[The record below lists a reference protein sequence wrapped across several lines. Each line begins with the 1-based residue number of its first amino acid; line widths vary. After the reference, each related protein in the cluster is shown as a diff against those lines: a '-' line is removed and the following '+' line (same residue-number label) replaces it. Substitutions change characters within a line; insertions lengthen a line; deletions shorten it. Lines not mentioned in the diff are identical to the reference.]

1 MSNAQAQSV
10 RGRHCMVV
18 HHIYPLAEPRVERE
32 AQAVLHH
39 GYEVD
44 VICLQE
50 RGEPAVDVAEG
61 VNVYRLPV
69 RRVKGRGAAA
79 QMVEYLAFFVLAF
92 FKLTQLHVRRHYGV
106 VQLHNLP
113 DFLVFAALWP
123 KLTGARVILDIHDV
137 MPEFYAVR
145 FKRSMNS
152 LLVRPVLWE
161 EKLSC
166 RFADHVITVTDRWR
180 QALIR
185 RGVPAEKVSVVMN
198 LADERIFNPQATAES
213 RPRDR
218 NTFKMIYHGSI
229 TKRYGL
235 DLAVQAVDQVRR
247 QIPGIHLTIV
257 GRGEYRPAL
266 MQRVEDLNLQDHVQF
281 LDTLPIAALPQLI
294 CQADIGITPYRRD
307 IFTDGCLP
315 TKLMEYMAL
324 GMTAIAARTP
334 VITDYFDDT
343 LVEFFTPEDVG
354 DLVEH
359 IHALHNNPMRLNEL
373 AANTARFNQQYNW
386 ASQAARYTELVDRL
400 AQKIDIK

>member
-1 MSNAQAQSV
+1 
-10 RGRHCMVV
+10 MVV
-18 HHIYPLAEPRVERE
+18 HHTYPLAEPRVERE
-32 AQAVLHH
+32 AQAVRRH

-44 VICLQE
+44 VICLRE
-50 RGEPAVDVAEG
+50 RDEPAVDVAEG

-92 FKLTQLHVRRHYGV
+92 FKLTQLHARRRYGV

-152 LLVRPVLWE
+152 WLVRPVLWE

-180 QALIR
+180 QELIR
-185 RGVPAEKVSVVMN
+185 RGVPAEKVTVVMN
-198 LADERIFNPQATAES
+198 LADERIFTPPAAAES
-213 RPRDR
+213 RLRDP
-218 NTFKMIYHGSI
+218 NTFKLIYHGSI

-235 DLAVQAVDQVRR
+235 DLAVQAVERVRH

-257 GRGEYRPAL
+257 GKGEYRQVL
-266 MQRVEDLNLQDHVQF
+266 MQLAEDLKLQDHVQF
-281 LDTLPIAALPQLI
+281 VDTTPIAALPQLI
-294 CQADIGITPYRRD
+294 RQADIGITPYRRD

-343 LVEFFTPEDVG
+343 LVEFFTPEDVD

-359 IHALHNNPMRLNEL
+359 IEALHTNSTRLNEL
-373 AANTARFNQQYNW
+373 AANTAKFNQRYNW
-386 ASQAARYTELVDRL
+386 ASQAARYTELVDSL
-400 AQKIDIK
+400 AQKIDGKKTRT